1 MVKYGR
7 CFHFRGSLT
16 WSASAIGRLDASN
29 HTGAAG
35 VTEPQNNTEQMLPP
49 IFRLNMHCYS
59 DFSLRGGQQHTQ
71 LTARV
76 GVWVDD
82 ERTTLKKSKS

>member
-7 CFHFRGSLT
+7 WFRFRGSLT

-35 VTEPQNNTEQMLPP
+35 VTEPQNHTEQMLPP

-82 ERTTLKKSKS
+82 EGTTLKKSKS